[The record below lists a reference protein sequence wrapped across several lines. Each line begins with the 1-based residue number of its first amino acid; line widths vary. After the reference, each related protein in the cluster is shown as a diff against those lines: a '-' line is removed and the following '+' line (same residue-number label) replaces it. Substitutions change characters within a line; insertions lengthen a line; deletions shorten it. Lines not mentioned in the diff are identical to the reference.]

1 MSDLSRSLKE
11 EKHGRKSAEN
21 NITQLQE
28 ELADLKATKF
38 SLEKVSYLLIGSVFF
53 CYQDYKQFSILNNK
67 IAMIMNMIRLL
78 KKQSHWVTPYLY
90 LCCQPSQF

>member
-1 MSDLSRSLKE
+1 MYIKKIINVHLICIFVDKYIEYFHIKCGFACTCTLFPEDEDRLSDLSRSLKE

-38 SLEKVSYLLIGSVFF
+38 SLEKVSIKFVNWFSVFVF
-53 CYQDYKQFSILNNK
+53 
-67 IAMIMNMIRLL
+67 
-78 KKQSHWVTPYLY
+78 
-90 LCCQPSQF
+90 